1 MVPSGTHGNHSAE
14 RQGGVSEDRYLSA
27 LIELRK
33 RWKLRRSATGITV
46 DISFASGVWVSR
58 ACDLG
63 KGLDWMNRACDLG
76 KGTGLVLAITYII
89 QLFLKLI

>member
-46 DISFASGVWVSR
+46 DISFASGVWMSR

-63 KGLDWMNRACDLG
+63 KGTR
-76 KGTGLVLAITYII
+76 LVLAITYII
-89 QLFLKLI
+89 QLFFLKLI